1 MTTTQKTE
9 ETTLFLKPE
18 MFSGIA
24 NNDIRSTASGMDK
37 DETEEVG
44 DKDKEQETEQ
54 EQPVEFKPN
63 PEQERAGKAAQSAI
77 KTINQSE
84 ANSKSW
90 DKWMV
95 VAEGYSAAKEYA
107 KDKADGKTAG
117 KKYTQAHRA
126 FCQHYGLDAI
136 HKATRSHLVRCFEQK
151 DEVEKWRTEQAKAGN
166 HLNLNNPSLVWAAFK
181 KPPAGELNL
190 TEYANGLTTRYGRN
204 PLKVAKDITFK
215 FCPKDGGTGGAV
227 KLAEVANLLHGY
239 SVSGREQ
246 ERHLGKQF
254 IGEIADALKA

>member
-63 PEQERAGKAAQSAI
+63 PGQERAGKAAQSAI

-117 KKYTQAHRA
+117 IY
-126 FCQHYGLDAI
+126 
-136 HKATRSHLVRCFEQK
+136 
-151 DEVEKWRTEQAKAGN
+151 
-166 HLNLNNPSLVWAAFK
+166 PS
-181 KPPAGELNL
+181 PP
-190 TEYANGLTTRYGRN
+190 
-204 PLKVAKDITFK
+204 
-215 FCPKDGGTGGAV
+215 C
-227 KLAEVANLLHGY
+227 LLP
-239 SVSGREQ
+239 
-246 ERHLGKQF
+246 
-254 IGEIADALKA
+254 ALRP